1 MTKTRIKF
9 LLAIVLI
16 ALPFLGFPT
25 SVDMVIVPITGLL
38 IASITFIQARQ
49 NRFGKKLNMSVD
61 PVKKSMR
68 AKMKKATAQAKSEK
82 VSLEEVEATESHEIE
97 NTQQNQGRVASPIL
111 TGTQTGVQS

>member
-9 LLAIVLI
+9 LLAMVLI

-25 SVDMVIVPITGLL
+25 SVDMVIVPITGFL

-68 AKMKKATAQAKSEK
+68 AKMKRATVQAKSEK
-82 VSLEEVEATESHEIE
+82 VSLEEAEVTESSIVED
-97 NTQQNQGRVASPIL
+97 TQPKRGRVASPIL
-111 TGTQTGVQS
+111 TGTHTGIQS